1 MKKIL
6 YLLSTIT
13 LTASIVSY
21 VVACSKKSSQKE
33 NDQDSEKL
41 PELLNYD
48 IALVDYLKEVSEI
61 INSEIK
67 RASENWF
74 QEVNYDSSYLFIKP
88 KVIKMID
95 GINEESTTSLKT
107 IFENPKNN
115 DKKVEFLSDF
125 KSLINYQRIVESIIK
140 LKGKEKY
147 SILLNNVNDNELFSI
162 DEDKLLTNEEGGIKF
177 FETDQ
182 GSSNNFKKRN
192 ESKESYISINVK
204 FNFIIRYS
212 ENNKTQSIKED
223 RTFKDFDFNFI
234 STSNKALTYLINNK
248 VKELKYAF
256 LGADK
261 FNTLIKKTNFVD
273 DDKFITNNKD
283 EVKSLIE
290 EKFSEKGFKKAISD
304 KIKETTNLNENI
316 NIDFSN
322 DPNQKIF
329 ELNDKNLNAD
339 GEYWDYSLKATTN
352 SKFKWKNNDNYSITP
367 NLIKNEELYN
377 YIFKNISIEK
387 TKDNY
392 DKSLYDYVKNN
403 YKTWLADYYASVS
416 NDEESKDIKALKK
429 STNMGLFNIKGLK
442 LKINNFSVDLNEF
455 YIAVGYQVSDEE
467 ITSPDLN
474 ENSVIFKSIIANLQ
488 KGIESY
494 HKTFGI
500 ENTSD
505 EYKIAAFSGEIYDKN
520 LWDSFDQNYISG
532 LYSGE
537 YKGVAMMHWQ
547 LTLKRFSK
555 VLSLDV
561 SNRSDNGLEI
571 QDTAR
576 KFLLKEGNQTIYNWE
591 FLTETLIGF
600 ILKNEINGDPDTNGF
615 YMCKIYKLGDETSD
629 IRFKLNF
636 VDVTF
641 TTDKIWKL
649 HGSAS
654 EMYRDKSFIENT
666 RKK

>member
-6 YLLSTIT
+6 CLLSTIT
-13 LTASIVSY
+13 LTAATVSY
-21 VVACSKKSSQKE
+21 VVACPKKSSQNE
-33 NDQDSEKL
+33 NNQDGEKL
-41 PELLNYD
+41 PELPNYD
-48 IALVDYLKEVSEI
+48 LALVDYLKEVSEI

-67 RASENWF
+67 SASENWF
-74 QEVNYDSSYLFIKP
+74 QEVNDDSSYLFIKP

-95 GINEESTTSLKT
+95 GINEDTATSLKN

-125 KSLINYQRIVESIIK
+125 KGLINHQRINESIIK
-140 LKGKEKY
+140 LKWKEKY
-147 SILLNNVNDNELFSI
+147 SILLNNVNENELFSI

-177 FETDQ
+177 SETDQ
-182 GSSNNFKKRN
+182 GSSNIFKIRN

-204 FNFIIRYS
+204 FNFILRYS
-212 ENNKTQSIKED
+212 ENDTTQSIKED
-223 RTFKDFDFNFI
+223 RTFKDFGFNFI
-234 STSNKALTYLINNK
+234 STSNKALTSLINKK

-256 LGADK
+256 LGANK

-290 EKFSEKGFKKAISD
+290 EKFSEDGFKKAISD
-304 KIKETTNLNENI
+304 KIKEDTNLNENI

-322 DPNQKIF
+322 DPNQKIV
-329 ELNDKNLNAD
+329 ELNDENLNAD

-352 SKFKWKNNDNYSITP
+352 SKFKWKNNDDYSITP

-467 ITSPDLN
+467 ITSSDLN

-520 LWDSFDQNYISG
+520 LWDSFDLNYISG
-532 LYSGE
+532 IYTGKN
-537 YKGVAMMHWQ
+537 KGIAMMYWKSV
-547 LTLKRFSK
+547 LKKISK
-555 VLSLDV
+555 VLSLDI
-561 SNRSDNGLEI
+561 SNRNDNGIEI

-576 KFLLKEGNQTIYNWE
+576 KILLKEGNQTIYNWE
-591 FLTETLIGF
+591 FLTETLVSF
-600 ILKNEINGDPDTNGF
+600 ILKNEINGNHNTNGF
-615 YMCKIYKLGDETSD
+615 YMDTIYYHGDDTSD

-636 VDVTF
+636 LNVTF
-641 TTDKIWKL
+641 TTDRIWKL
-649 HGSAS
+649 RKSES
-654 EMYRDKSFIENT
+654 EMYRDRSIIENT